1 MATTRRRGT
10 EPRSSHNLFFA
21 LWPDDGLRGRMA
33 SAAAHLRETHAP
45 HGRWI
50 NARRYHLTVIFLGH
64 HATLPESLIAA
75 ALSAGDAV
83 RVPSFDFTLD
93 IAGSFPNR
101 SIPWWLGSRSPVSGL
116 LALRSALLDGMRAAA
131 APVREDTDHV
141 THVTILRDADRSL
154 ATTPI
159 DPITWPVR
167 DFALIASS
175 LGGTASYDVL
185 RRWPLASTVS
195 PDGAR

>member
-1 MATTRRRGT
+1 MATMRRRGA

-21 LWPDDGLRGRMA
+21 LWPDDALRERLT

-50 NARRYHLTVIFLGH
+50 NARRYHLTLIFLGH
-64 HATLPESLIAA
+64 HASLPESLVAA

-83 RVPSFDFTLD
+83 RVSSFDFTLD

-101 SIPWWLGSRSPVSGL
+101 SIPWWLGSRSHVPGL
-116 LALRSALLDGMRAAA
+116 LALRTALLDGMRAAD

-141 THVTILRDADRSL
+141 AHVTILRDADRSL

-159 DPITWPVR
+159 DPIAWPVH

-175 LGGTASYDVL
+175 LGVTASYDVL
-185 RRWPLASTVS
+185 RRWPLAGAVS

>member
-21 LWPDDGLRGRMA
+21 LWPDDALRGRMA

-64 HATLPESLIAA
+64 HARLPESLIAA

-101 SIPWWLGSRSPVSGL
+101 SIPWWLGSRSHVPGL
-116 LALRSALLDGMRAAA
+116 VALRTALLDGMRAAD
-131 APVREDTDHV
+131 APVRENTDHV
-141 THVTILRDADRSL
+141 AHVTILRDANRSL

-159 DPITWPVR
+159 DPIAWPVH

-175 LGGTASYDVL
+175 LGVTASYDVL
-185 RRWPLASTVS
+185 RRWPLAGAVS